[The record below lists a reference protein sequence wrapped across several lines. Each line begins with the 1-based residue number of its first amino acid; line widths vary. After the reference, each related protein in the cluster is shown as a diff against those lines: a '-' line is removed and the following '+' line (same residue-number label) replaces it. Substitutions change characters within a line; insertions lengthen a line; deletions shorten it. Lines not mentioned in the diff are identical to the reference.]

1 MGGPPALGRAPTGSC
16 LLGGAGRGGRA
27 YPDPGPGLLVET
39 CLGWSAGSV
48 RRGTTMRRVLIGD
61 FGVVARMGLRG
72 LLDEEGL
79 EVLEAAE
86 MRPGITP
93 RPGQIQPDV
102 VLLDLDAEDG
112 PELAVRISSAFPAM
126 KVIACSSD

>member
-1 MGGPPALGRAPTGSC
+1 
-16 LLGGAGRGGRA
+16 
-27 YPDPGPGLLVET
+27 
-39 CLGWSAGSV
+39 
-48 RRGTTMRRVLIGD
+48 MRRVLIVD
-61 FGVVARMGLRG
+61 FGVVVRMGLRE

-102 VLLDLDAEDG
+102 VLLDLDAEDV

-126 KVIACSSD
+126 KVIACSSDEPIMRVFPPFHYGESYIAPFTRDLFAATLKS

>member
-1 MGGPPALGRAPTGSC
+1 
-16 LLGGAGRGGRA
+16 
-27 YPDPGPGLLVET
+27 
-39 CLGWSAGSV
+39 
-48 RRGTTMRRVLIGD
+48 MRRVLIGD

-126 KVIACSSD
+126 KVIACSSDEPIMRVFPPFHYGESYIAPFTRVLFAAALRN